1 MTIQDL
7 INWFNINGNY
17 ILYYFIIIFILTIV
31 CVLIVNERTI
41 GKVKYVMSF
50 LVYAVCVPGI
60 LAFFLS
66 LYTILFLRRSM
77 LDVGIISYFVPII
90 AMVISL
96 MILNKKIKISKLPGF
111 TRLSSL
117 FIMIGISFIILFILQ
132 KTFFGVL
139 IFGGFTQ
146 LLLTFIIIMIILKV
160 AWTKFIK

>member
-1 MTIQDL
+1 
-7 INWFNINGNY
+7 
-17 ILYYFIIIFILTIV
+17 
-31 CVLIVNERTI
+31 
-41 GKVKYVMSF
+41 MSF